1 MAWRYECGPC
11 GITTGW
17 LPKDQAAAK
26 RDEHRDTVHPGMMP
40 TAEVFESNAKS
51 IAKDPAAL
59 RMWAV
64 IVGICLLAWII
75 QSIS

>member
-11 GITTGW
+11 AVTTGW

-26 RDEHRDTVHPGMMP
+26 RDEHRTTAHAGMVPTV
-40 TAEVFESNAKS
+40 EVFESNAKS
-51 IAKDPAAL
+51 IAQDPVAL

-64 IVGICLLAWII
+64 IAAVCLLAWISQI
-75 QSIS
+75 AR